1 MLLVDILAYKCVCR
15 HIYSLHIN
23 SSWSEG
29 NTVFAPPRSPNPGAK
44 IVYVFGF
51 IQGCTWTGRFF
62 FFGRHIY
69 SIHVN
74 RLWSE
79 GNTVFALPDPQIL
92 VQKQYTNSGLFK
104 GALELVDCWFL
115 CRQTHSIRTN
125 CSWSERNTVFAL
137 PDPQILVQKQYTY
150 SGLFK
155 GALELVDFWFLCRQ
169 THSIRTNCSWSER
182 NTVFA
187 LPDPSI
193 LVQKTV
199 RIRVYSR
206 AHFRLYSVVRIVIK
220 KKIRHKERQKVEN
233 SSFQVY
239 VFGII

>member
-74 RLWSE
+74 LLWSE

-104 GALELVDCWFL
+104 GALELVDC
-115 CRQTHSIRTN
+115 
-125 CSWSERNTVFAL
+125 
-137 PDPQILVQKQYTY
+137 
-150 SGLFK
+150 
-155 GALELVDFWFLCRQ
+155 WFLCRQ